1 MKKFSKKSFIALL
14 IAASC
19 IAVANAHAETV
30 PPLVL
35 QQQSQKSENIFYS
48 ARKLGWSSA
57 ASAGGPSGTNGNC
70 LAIPDQFCS
79 EIPGARLSG
88 RETPDEKYVSFHMLG
103 GRSLGARSV
112 LGICR
117 TPSELDCIVGLN
129 ISDSTGAEQGNYVG
143 DYFEGAPFTGSSY
156 YGIPDGRLAP
166 KFSAPNHSPTATL
179 KPNGNGLDYVVRVA
193 VDTRADLID
202 CVSKKNKSS
211 IYCREKGNQI
221 TIWND
226 DQTGYGIN
234 CAKEKSTYCS
244 KKELFDSNNGLTGI
258 YLDIF
263 SLSEKKSGAI
273 ATPDLPPGLSFQINF
288 RLSKKVRP
296 YGWFAGHVGEPALEK
311 KLVSGGYEYVVGG
324 KVSPVI
330 EMGTD
335 ATCSNIASLP
345 LAQIEAINQ
354 VRKKWALYDNGPF
367 QKRFIASNPGASY
380 SDQVPSETCSVSSP
394 RTQSR
399 PLLKAIPGEGAYAG
413 GIDCAEMRPLSD
425 VGSDN
430 GIMECNGVV
439 RFEEVAQAQGD
450 KATGIAHVWRLAN
463 TFHRIDSDGKAA
475 MLERCAGDSVVGVV
489 GSNATMFDEMPRI
502 NSSNGQLEYQMWA
515 PHISLD
521 GVSPNNGVYSIVVS
535 KDYAKCQW
543 GIEPSSTTFNVGVFN
558 GNSQQTSVQVTAENK
573 NPSFFNLVVDNF
585 HFSGPKVGVIA
596 KDKKGTRVKSV
607 RLRPSKTMSISKVS
621 SASASHISSWFLMS
635 GKCKMLKNGGSVK
648 MAKSGKCRLNL
659 SRYNTKTKSVVRTVI
674 ELRP

>member
-1 MKKFSKKSFIALL
+1 MTKFSQKTFIASLV
-14 IAASC
+14 AVSC
-19 IAVANAHAETV
+19 ITVANARAEIV
-30 PPLVL
+30 RPEVL
-35 QQQSQKSENIFYS
+35 QQQKTESIFYS
-48 ARKLGWSSA
+48 KRKHGWSSA
-57 ASAGGPSGTNGNC
+57 NASGGSSATAGNC
-70 LAIPDQFCS
+70 LAIPDENCK

-88 RETPDEKYVSFHMLG
+88 RETPDDKFVDFLPAG
-103 GRSLGARSV
+103 GRWLNTRSV

-129 ISDSTGAEQGNYVG
+129 ISDSTGSEQGTYVG
-143 DYFEGAPFTGSSY
+143 DYFEGVPFTGSSY

-166 KFSAPNHSPTATL
+166 KFSAPNQTPTTTP
-179 KPNGNGLDYVVRVA
+179 KPSGIGDNYVVRVA
-193 VDTRADLID
+193 VDSRAQLID
-202 CVSKKNKSS
+202 CVSKRNKNS
-211 IYCREKGNQI
+211 IYCREKGNWI

-244 KKELFDSNNGLTGI
+244 KKELFDVNNGLTGV
-258 YLDIF
+258 YVDIF
-263 SLSEKKSGAI
+263 SVSEKTGAT
-273 ATPDLPPGLSFQINF
+273 ATPDLPPGLSFQITF

-311 KLVSGGYEYVVGG
+311 KLISGGYEYVTGG

-330 EMGTD
+330 EMDTD
-335 ATCSNIASLP
+335 TTCANIATLP
-345 LAQIEAINQ
+345 LSQIEAINQ
-354 VRKKWALYDNGPF
+354 VRKKWALYDNGSF

-380 SDQVPSETCSVSSP
+380 SDQVPSETCSTITP

-399 PLLKAIPGEGAYAG
+399 PLLKAIQGEGTYAAS
-413 GIDCAEMRPLSD
+413 IDCDEMRPLSD

-439 RFEEVAQAQGD
+439 RFEEIAQAQGD
-450 KATGIAHVWRLAN
+450 KATGIAYVWRLAN

-475 MLERCAGDSVVGVV
+475 KLERCAGDSVVGIV

-502 NSSNGQLEYQMWA
+502 NSSNGKLEYQMWA

-521 GVSPNNGVYSIVVS
+521 GVSPNAGVYSIVVS

-558 GNSQQTSVQVTAENK
+558 GNSQQASVQVVAENK

-596 KDKKGTRVKSV
+596 KDKKGPRVQSV